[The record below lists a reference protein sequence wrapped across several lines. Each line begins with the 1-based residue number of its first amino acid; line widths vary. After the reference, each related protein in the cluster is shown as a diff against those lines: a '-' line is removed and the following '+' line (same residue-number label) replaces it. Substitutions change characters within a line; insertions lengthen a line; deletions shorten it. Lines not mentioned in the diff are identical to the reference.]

1 MYIQRCVFLLLCT
14 MLDTSCAALSVWIL
28 TEHVC
33 LSDEYQ
39 QVEDRQVLRSH
50 VWVMKT
56 IWRIYQKSPRQ
67 KYLISRASIWIKCRR
82 KIRMLFNVEHNADLF
97 HQNSLIQDQF
107 SLIGIKGGIM
117 KYFFIFY
124 HEKTSKAMRH
134 MFLLDL
140 WRYSQLGRLLIQVI
154 LIQKCF
160 IFGIFPYQFIKY
172 LSPDHPRF
180 AGKKLRQL

>member
-28 TEHVC
+28 TERVC

-56 IWRIYQKSPRQ
+56 IWRIYQESPRQ

-82 KIRMLFNVEHNADLF
+82 KIRMLFNVEHNVDLF

-154 LIQKCF
+154 FEIEMF
-160 IFGIFPYQFIKY
+160 HFWN
-172 LSPDHPRF
+172 LSISVH
-180 AGKKLRQL
+180 

>member
-28 TEHVC
+28 TERVC

-154 LIQKCF
+154 FEIEMF
-160 IFGIFPYQFIKY
+160 HFWN
-172 LSPDHPRF
+172 LSISVH
-180 AGKKLRQL
+180 

>member
-14 MLDTSCAALSVWIL
+14 MLDTSCVALSVWIL
-28 TEHVC
+28 TERVC
-33 LSDEYQ
+33 LSDKYQ
-39 QVEDRQVLRSH
+39 QVEDRQVLSSH

-56 IWRIYQKSPRQ
+56 IWRIYQESPRQ

-117 KYFFIFY
+117 KYFFY
-124 HEKTSKAMRH
+124 
-134 MFLLDL
+134 FLS
-140 WRYSQLGRLLIQVI
+140 WKKY
-154 LIQKCF
+154 QKRWDTCF
-160 IFGIFPYQFIKY
+160 CWICEDS
-172 LSPDHPRF
+172 LSSEGF
-180 AGKKLRQL
+180 

>member
-28 TEHVC
+28 TERVC
-33 LSDEYQ
+33 LTDKYQ
-39 QVEDRQVLRSH
+39 QVEDRQVLSSH

-56 IWRIYQKSPRQ
+56 IWRIYPESPRQ

-82 KIRMLFNVEHNADLF
+82 KIRMLFNVEHNVDLF

-107 SLIGIKGGIM
+107 SLIGIKGGNI
-117 KYFFIFY
+117 FFIFY
-124 HEKTSKAMRH
+124 HEKKISKAMRH

-154 LIQKCF
+154 FQIEMF
-160 IFGIFPYQFIKY
+160 HFW
-172 LSPDHPRF
+172 DHSISVH
-180 AGKKLRQL
+180 

>member
-28 TEHVC
+28 TERVC

-56 IWRIYQKSPRQ
+56 IWRIYQESPRQ

-82 KIRMLFNVEHNADLF
+82 KIRMLFNVEHNVDFF

-154 LIQKCF
+154 FEIEMF
-160 IFGIFPYQFIKY
+160 HFWD
-172 LSPDHPRF
+172 LSISVH
-180 AGKKLRQL
+180 

>member
-28 TEHVC
+28 TERVC

-56 IWRIYQKSPRQ
+56 IWRLFQESPRQ

-154 LIQKCF
+154 FEIEMF
-160 IFGIFPYQFIKY
+160 HFWN
-172 LSPDHPRF
+172 LSISVH
-180 AGKKLRQL
+180 

>member
-28 TEHVC
+28 TERVC
-33 LSDEYQ
+33 LSDKYQ
-39 QVEDRQVLRSH
+39 QVEDRQVLSSH

-56 IWRIYQKSPRQ
+56 IWRIYQESPRQ
-67 KYLISRASIWIKCRR
+67 KYLFSRASIWIKCRR
-82 KIRMLFNVEHNADLF
+82 KIRMLFNVEHNVDLF

-124 HEKTSKAMRH
+124 HEKNIKSDETHVSVGSVKILSARKAFNSSDFNSK
-134 MFLLDL
+134 MFHFWDL
-140 WRYSQLGRLLIQVI
+140 SISV
-154 LIQKCF
+154 
-160 IFGIFPYQFIKY
+160 
-172 LSPDHPRF
+172 H
-180 AGKKLRQL
+180 

>member
-28 TEHVC
+28 TERVC
-33 LSDEYQ
+33 LSGKYQ
-39 QVEDRQVLRSH
+39 QVEDRQVLSSH

-56 IWRIYQKSPRQ
+56 IWRIYQESPRQ

-82 KIRMLFNVEHNADLF
+82 KIRMLFNVEHNVDLF

-124 HEKTSKAMRH
+124 REKKISKAMRH

-154 LIQKCF
+154 FQIEMF
-160 IFGIFPYQFIKY
+160 HFWD
-172 LSPDHPRF
+172 LSISVH
-180 AGKKLRQL
+180 